1 MNEPIEPELIHD
13 AQPNGAMARYEAP
26 MNNLALSA
34 VFDLDTAK
42 KRLVELEEFV
52 KFYMHEGEDFGKIP
66 GTPKPTLYKSGADKL
81 CDIYGIADQY
91 KITNRTEDWSKNL
104 FDYEVECT
112 LVSKRDGRLIAT
124 GLGSCNSFEGK
135 YRYRESKR
143 HCPKC
148 GKETIIKGRPEFAK
162 GQAGFENGG
171 WVCWLKAGK
180 SDGCGTK
187 FTDADTSISSQ
198 VVGKVENDDIPTMK
212 NTFLK
217 MAKKRAKVD
226 AVLSATRSSGLF
238 TQDMEDIR
246 QVEDHE
252 EGSVAAQQTVV
263 AQKIAQAGDAR
274 KTVLLTELGNG
285 FVTLGGDGLNTMLI
299 TLTENAKQELELV
312 WTGVPNGWVMP
323 MKSSFPLEDICKAV
337 GVGMSYETHEAP
349 APTTSTGTPPHD
361 EPSTSATLPLGQG
374 KIQNIEEAKSKK
386 GDVFMK
392 VWQAGHKMQ
401 VFDNAQMNL
410 PDGSSMA
417 LFTLLKTS
425 KGQAAIF
432 KVNRKGD
439 YLNIVGVTQLGMY
452 RWDEAGAVIR

>member
-1 MNEPIEPELIHD
+1 MNDPIEAELIHD
-13 AQPNGAMARYEAP
+13 VPNNGALARYEAP
-26 MNNLALSA
+26 LNNLALSA

-42 KRLVELEEFV
+42 KRLVELKEFV
-52 KFYMHEGEDFGKIP
+52 EFYMKEGEDFGKIP

-112 LVSKRDGRLIAT
+112 LVSKRDGRLVAT

-148 GKETIIKGRPEFAK
+148 SKETIIKGKAEFSK
-162 GQAGFENGG
+162 GQAGFEDGG
-171 WVCWLKAGK
+171 WVCWNKPGK
-180 SDGCGTK
+180 SDGCGAK
-187 FTDADTSISSQ
+187 FPDADTSISSQ
-198 VVGKVENDDIPTMK
+198 VVGKVENEDIPTMK

-246 QVEDHE
+246 QGEDHE
-252 EGSVAAQQTVV
+252 DGSRSAQVEV
-263 AQKIAQAGDAR
+263 AQKKVEQAGSAH
-274 KTVLLTELGNG
+274 KMVLLRELGDGN
-285 FVTLGGDGLNTMLI
+285 VTLGGDGLNSLLI

-312 WTGVPNGWVMP
+312 WRGAPHGWVMP

-337 GVGMSYETHEAP
+337 GVGMSYTVAEVAQTPAP
-349 APTTSTGTPPHD
+349 ASPASQPASNAPQPMGH
-361 EPSTSATLPLGQG
+361 G
-374 KIQNIEEAKSKK
+374 KIQNVEEAKNSK
-386 GDVFMK
+386 GAVFMR
-392 VWQAGHKMQ
+392 VWQGNNKMQ
-401 VFDNAQMNL
+401 CFDNSQMAL
-410 PDGSSMA
+410 ADGTTIA
-417 LFTLLKTS
+417 LFTLLKTA
-425 KGQAAIF
+425 KGQEAIF
-432 KVNRKGD
+432 RVNKKGD
-439 YLNIVGVTQLGMY
+439 YLNIVGVSKLG
-452 RWDEAGAVIR
+452 RLAWDEAGAVIR